1 MSVKVRYK
9 DVAVG
14 ADKDATVTTT
24 AKTGFSDTETIPFG
38 VNPPA
43 LVTCELNGWG
53 LSHNYKVRS
62 NQSIAFWSNE
72 LSDNSCV
79 FANVPTITLE
89 FTEQYTTTG
98 LTIQFAV
105 NSNDFCRKIAVYWYQ
120 DGEVKEQGEYA
131 PTSPSFVLNNTVEAF
146 DKIVIKFH
154 ETNLPRKRCKVE
166 GIIIGVVRDFN
177 TTELKAVKAIH
188 EIDLVS
194 NTVPVNVLDA
204 SVHST
209 DEVDYIFQK
218 KQPVELFENGDLI
231 GVYYIDKGERTGR
244 LDISFSC
251 KDLIGLLDLVTYG
264 GGLWLTDTPLTT
276 MLYDVFGDAYEF
288 DIDPTYKNAT
298 LRGLIE
304 PGLKQREALQHIAFA
319 LGAVVDT
326 TGTNKIKIFPPLP
339 LPFSGGEEISSKKT
353 YTGGKVT
360 TGDTI
365 TGVHLTSYDI
375 VDERPVNDGWTED
388 DSIEFDGVAYKC
400 TINTVKVSNPNTVTS
415 DPENIKEYEGCY
427 LVNSSN
433 VQSLANNLMAYH
445 QKRNKYTF
453 KHILEGQQVAGGYS
467 ATLPWDDIVNGHITK
482 MTVTISN
489 ITVSDT
495 EMLIDG

>member
-9 DVAVG
+9 DVAIG
-14 ADKDATVTTT
+14 ADRDATVTTT
-24 AKTGFSDTETIPFG
+24 AKTGFSDATQIPFG

-43 LVTCELNGWG
+43 LATCELNGWG
-53 LSHNYKVRS
+53 LSHGYKAR
-62 NQSIAFWSNE
+62 NNHSIAFWSNE
-72 LSDNSCV
+72 LSGDDCV
-79 FANVPTITLE
+79 FSNVPTITLE

-105 NSNDFCRKIAVYWYQ
+105 NSVDFCRKLAVYWYQ
-120 DGEVKEQGEYA
+120 DGEVKEQGEYT
-131 PTSPSFVLNNTVEAF
+131 PETPNFVLNKTVEAF
-146 DKIVIKFH
+146 DKIVLEFL

-166 GIIIGVVRDFN
+166 GIIIGVVRDFT

-188 EIDLVS
+188 EIDLIS
-194 NTVPVNVLDA
+194 NTVPINVLDA
-204 SVHST
+204 NVHST

-218 KQPVELFENGDLI
+218 KQPVEMFESGNLV

-251 KDLIGLLDLVTYG
+251 KDAIGLLDLVTYS

-276 MLYDVFGDAYEF
+276 VLNDVFGGLYEF
-288 DIDPTYKNAT
+288 DIDPAYKNAT
-298 LRGLIE
+298 LRGFIE
-304 PGLKQREALQHIAFA
+304 PNKKQREALQHIAFA
-319 LGAVVDT
+319 LGAIVDT
-326 TGTNKIKIFPPLP
+326 TGTHKIKIFPPLP
-339 LPFSGGEEISSKKT
+339 FSGIEEISSKKT

-360 TGDTI
+360 TSDTV
-365 TGVHLTSYDI
+365 TGVEVTAFDI
-375 VDERPVNDGWTED
+375 VDERPGDNDE
-388 DSIEFDGVAYKC
+388 SVEFNEVEYKY
-400 TINTVKVSNPNTVTS
+400 TTQVFTASNPNTVTS
-415 DPENIKEYEGCY
+415 DPENVKVFDKCY

-433 VQSLANNLMAYH
+433 GQQLANNIMAHY

-467 ATLPWDDIVNGHITK
+467 ATLPWDDIVKGHITK
-482 MTVTISN
+482 MTVTTSN

-495 EMLIDG
+495 EMIIDG

>member
-9 DVAVG
+9 DVALG
-14 ADKDATVTTT
+14 ADNDATVTTT
-24 AKTGFSDTETIPFG
+24 EKIGFSDISKIPFG

-43 LVTCELNGWG
+43 FATCELNGWG
-53 LSHNYKVRS
+53 LSHNYKARD
-62 NQSIAFWSNE
+62 NHAIAFWSNT
-72 LSDNSCV
+72 LSGDDCTFSS
-79 FANVPTITLE
+79 VPTITLE
-89 FTEQYTTTG
+89 FTKQYTATG

-105 NSNDFCRKIAVYWYQ
+105 NSVDFCRKLAVYWYQ
-120 DGEVKEQGEYA
+120 DGEVTEQEEYTPETPNFA
-131 PTSPSFVLNNTVEAF
+131 LNKTVEAF
-146 DKIVIKFH
+146 DKIVFEFL

-166 GIIIGVVRDFN
+166 NIVIGVIRDFN

-188 EIDLVS
+188 EIDLIS
-194 NTVPVNVLDA
+194 STVHINVLDA

-218 KQPVELFENGDLI
+218 KQPVEMFENRNLV

-251 KDLIGLLDLVTYG
+251 KDAIGLLDLVTYG

-276 MLYDVFGDAYEF
+276 ILNDVFGGAYEF
-288 DIDPTYKNAT
+288 DIDPAYQNAT
-298 LRGLIE
+298 LRGYIE
-304 PGLKQREALQHIAFA
+304 PNKKQREALQQIAFA

-326 TGTNKIKIFPPLP
+326 TGTNKIKLFPPLP
-339 LPFSGGEEISSKKT
+339 LPFSGIEEISSKKT

-360 TGDTI
+360 TSDTV
-365 TGVHLTSYDI
+365 TGVEVTAFDI
-375 VDERPVNDGWTED
+375 VDERPADNNE
-388 DSIEFDGVAYKC
+388 SIEFNGIEYKY
-400 TINTVKVSNPNTVTS
+400 TTQIFTASNPNTVTS
-415 DPENIKEYEGCY
+415 DPENVKKFDKCY

-433 VQSLANNLMAYH
+433 GQTLAYNLMAYY
-445 QKRNKYTF
+445 QKRNKYAF

-467 ATLPWDDIVNGHITK
+467 ATLPWDDIVKGHITK
-482 MTVTISN
+482 MTVTTSN